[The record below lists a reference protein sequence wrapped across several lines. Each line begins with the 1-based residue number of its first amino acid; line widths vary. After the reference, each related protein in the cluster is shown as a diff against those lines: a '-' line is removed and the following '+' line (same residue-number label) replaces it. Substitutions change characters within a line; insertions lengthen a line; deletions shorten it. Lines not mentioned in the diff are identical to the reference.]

1 MTPKLRID
9 LSHKTERVRFSG
21 TPPLV
26 YLIVIHH
33 YSPFLGKKKLKF
45 EADTL
50 FHTNLNSK
58 CQNVLNMG
66 NMQKMQIGEI
76 CLTEFCCKV

>member
-21 TPPLV
+21 DPPLI
-26 YLIVIHH
+26 YLIVMYH
-33 YSPFLGKKKLKF
+33 YLPFFRKTLKF

-66 NMQKMQIGEI
+66 NTQRMQSGEI
-76 CLTEFCCKV
+76 CLTEFFCKV

>member
-1 MTPKLRID
+1 MTPKLRIH

-21 TPPLV
+21 NPPSI
-26 YLIVIHH
+26 YLIVVHH
-33 YSPFLGKKKLKF
+33 YLPFLGKTLKF

-50 FHTNLNSK
+50 FHINLNSK

-66 NMQKMQIGEI
+66 N
-76 CLTEFCCKV
+76 T